1 MRGYK
6 TKEEMMRNASAESNS
21 THKSTEK
28 KSKKVPKAW
37 GFIIFLLIL
46 GVCIII
52 SYNHIL
58 FLENNSNYEYADS
71 DFVANDSVLTD
82 SVADD
87 SVADE
92 TVITNDENEERELL
106 TGVHNGHEWVDLGLS
121 VKWATCN
128 IGAKAYY
135 EYGNYFTW
143 GDINSIKHDEY
154 CKTFDEEIYDI
165 EGDKEYDAA
174 LSHWGG
180 QWRLPT
186 KTEFE
191 ELIEKCTMKE
201 KVVGKYNGCL
211 VTGPNG
217 NSIFLPMAGFSQN
230 AEFDD
235 KFVGEEGNYWS
246 ATSNDKECAYYLQI
260 EYGNVLHVY
269 SEARFYG
276 SSIRPVYDNKDNVKF
291 DDL

>member
-1 MRGYK
+1 
-6 TKEEMMRNASAESNS
+6 
-21 THKSTEK
+21 
-28 KSKKVPKAW
+28 
-37 GFIIFLLIL
+37 
-46 GVCIII
+46 
-52 SYNHIL
+52 
-58 FLENNSNYEYADS
+58 
-71 DFVANDSVLTD
+71 
-82 SVADD
+82 
-87 SVADE
+87 
-92 TVITNDENEERELL
+92 
-106 TGVHNGHEWVDLGLS
+106 
-121 VKWATCN
+121 
-128 IGAKAYY
+128 
-135 EYGNYFTW
+135 
-143 GDINSIKHDEY
+143 
-154 CKTFDEEIYDI
+154 
-165 EGDKEYDAA
+165 
-174 LSHWGG
+174 
-180 QWRLPT
+180 
-186 KTEFE
+186 
-191 ELIEKCTMKE
+191 MKE

>member
-6 TKEEMMRNASAESNS
+6 TKDHMKQDASYGHNQKMPCNNKNKKGGSTKYFLFIVLLIVLLIVAYNLHNDQPSTPDQSYEEYVSNDTILNGEDS
-21 THKSTEK
+21 KQNNEVNEVYEK
-28 KSKKVPKAW
+28 K
-37 GFIIFLLIL
+37 
-46 GVCIII
+46 
-52 SYNHIL
+52 
-58 FLENNSNYEYADS
+58 
-71 DFVANDSVLTD
+71 
-82 SVADD
+82 
-87 SVADE
+87 
-92 TVITNDENEERELL
+92 ELQ
-106 TGVHNGHEWVDLGLS
+106 TGVHNGHEYVDLGLS
-121 VKWATCN
+121 VKWATSN

-135 EYGNYFTW
+135 EYGKYFTW

-154 CKTFDEEIYDI
+154 CKTFGEEIYDI
-165 EGDKEYDAA
+165 AGDKEYDAA

-191 ELIEKCTMKE
+191 ELIEKCTIKE
-201 KVVGKYNGCL
+201 KIVGKYNGCL

-217 NSIFLPMAGFSQN
+217 NSIFLPMAGLSQN

-235 KFVGEEGNYWS
+235 KFVGEIGNYWS
-246 ATSNDKECAYYLQI
+246 ATSNDKECAYYLHI
-260 EYGNVLHVY
+260 EYGNVLNVY

-276 SSIRPVYDNKDNVKF
+276 NSIRPVYDNKDNVKF